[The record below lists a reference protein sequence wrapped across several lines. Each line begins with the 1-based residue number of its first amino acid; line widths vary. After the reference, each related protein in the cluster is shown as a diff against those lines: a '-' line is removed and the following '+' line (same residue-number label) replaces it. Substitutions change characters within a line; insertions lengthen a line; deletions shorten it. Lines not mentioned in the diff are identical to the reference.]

1 MPLKPRVGNS
11 VQEHD
16 GLSPPGLNVVKPD
29 GLLVTGRI
37 DEVVCECHSVQY
49 FLIAFGVER
58 ARRDLA
64 QFGDPGGDLLF
75 GRQESLQYL
84 LRPCRDLGVF
94 DYFTRCRHL
103 SVPLC
108 RRVGVFSQFSAGAA
122 AAVPIARIPS
132 MMSTAVD
139 VARPN
144 EVGSRPI
151 SAKVGVERVGFFT
164 RRRESTSDRASRLA
178 ATMRGR

>member
-16 GLSPPGLNVVKPD
+16 GLTLAGLNVVKSD

-37 DEVVCECHSVQY
+37 DEVVCECHSVQH
-49 FLIAFGVER
+49 FLIAVGVEW
-58 ARRDLA
+58 ACGDLP
-64 QFGDPGGDLLF
+64 QFGYPRGDLIF

-84 LRPCRDLGVF
+84 LRPCRNLGVF

-103 SVPLC
+103 PVPLC
-108 RRVGVFSQFSAGAA
+108 RRIGVFCQFFAGAA
-122 AAVPIARIPS
+122 AAVPIARMPS
-132 MMSTAVD
+132 TMSTAVD

-144 EVGSRPI
+144 EVNPQPI
-151 SAKVGVERVGFFT
+151 SAKVGIGRGRLFT
-164 RRRESTSDRASRLA
+164 RRRESTAERAPRLA
-178 ATMRGR
+178 ATPRGR

>member
-16 GLSPPGLNVVKPD
+16 GLTLAGLNVVKSD

-37 DEVVCECHSVQY
+37 DEMVCECHSVER
-49 FLIAFGVER
+49 FLIAIGVEW
-58 ARRDLA
+58 ARQDLA
-64 QFGDPGGDLLF
+64 QFGDPRGDLIF

-84 LRPCRDLGVF
+84 LRPCRNLGVF
-94 DYFTRCRHL
+94 NYFTRCRHL
-103 SVPLC
+103 PVPFC
-108 RRVGVFSQFSAGAA
+108 RRIGVFCQVSAGAA

-132 MMSTAVD
+132 TMSTPVD

-144 EVGSRPI
+144 
-151 SAKVGVERVGFFT
+151 KV
-164 RRRESTSDRASRLA
+164 D
-178 ATMRGR
+178 